1 MPVNFHADIRYRA
14 LDKCF
19 SNHYRNFYI
28 EDLIVACNQA
38 LYNYTGN
45 EKFNIDKKDIMEGS
59 NTGIKLRQIRK
70 DLSYM
75 RSEAGGGAD
84 IIVLRDENNKCY
96 YRYSDR
102 SFSIYKQDLSDDEL
116 KQLRQTVITLKR
128 FKGLPSF
135 EWIEDLLTRLECKFQ
150 LSGNTTDSVVGFEQ
164 NPYYEGLGL
173 LSPII
178 DYIVN
183 KQVVT
188 IMYKA
193 YGKDA
198 EQWTIHP
205 YYVKQY
211 NNRWFLIGHNV
222 GQDRLSTIPFDRI
235 CKIESIP
242 SVSYKPYEGM
252 DFDELYSDVVGVTI
266 KHNKPV
272 ESVLLRFSSH
282 RFPYVVTKPLHES
295 QRCVDKEN
303 RIIRIDVIPNPEL
316 EALILSYGNDVEVL
330 APEHLREQIKK
341 KIEDLAKIYLGV
353 HKECTEQGKSL
364 HR

>member
-1 MPVNFHADIRYRA
+1 MPVNLHADIRYRT

-19 SNHYRNFYI
+19 SNHCRNFYI

-38 LYNYTGN
+38 LYNYTGD
-45 EKFNIDKKDIMEGS
+45 EKFNINHNDVKYDT
-59 NTGIKLRQIRK
+59 NTGVKLRQIRK
-70 DLSYM
+70 DISYM
-75 RSEAGGGAD
+75 RSEEGGGAD
-84 IIVLRDENNKCY
+84 IKVLRDRENKYY
-96 YRYSDR
+96 YRYADDN
-102 SFSIYKQDLSDDEL
+102 FSIYKQELSDDEL
-116 KQLRQTVITLKR
+116 KQLRQTIVTLKR

-135 EWIEDLLTRLECKFQ
+135 EWIEDFMTRLECKFQ
-150 LSGNTTDSVVGFEQ
+150 LSGATDNVVGFEQ
-164 NPYYEGLGL
+164 NPYYEGLCL

-178 DYIVN
+178 EYIVS

-205 YYVKQY
+205 YYAKQY
-211 NNRWFLIGHNV
+211 NNRWFLIGLNA
-222 GQDRLSTIPFDRI
+222 GNGKLSTIPFDRI
-235 CKIESIP
+235 CDIAPLP
-242 SVSYKPYEGM
+242 SVAYEPYQGI
-252 DFDELYSDVVGVTI
+252 DFEEYYADVVGVTV

-282 RFPYVVTKPLHES
+282 RYPYVVTKPLHES

-303 RIIRIDVIPNPEL
+303 HIIRIDVIPNPEL

-330 APEHLREQIKK
+330 APEHLREQIKE
-341 KIEDLAKIYLGV
+341 KIEDLAKKYSGV
-353 HKECTEQGKSL
+353 HKECTD
-364 HR
+364 